1 MSRFIVIILSDFMLN
16 AVMLSVVMMSVVA
29 PLCFQESLLWFTNNY
44 GRKKFYSR
52 GPCGPLCPNVYIVF
66 YTNCSLFIPKTPVI
80 KLYWLFYHLW
90 LDSTTIGCSLH
101 FCLNLVHSIHRHIR
115 PNFWRSGYLR
125 IGNDIYVFKSYIT
138 TIYLRMFI

>member
-1 MSRFIVIILSDFMLN
+1 VLRFIVIIMSDFMLN
-16 AVMLSVVMMSVVA
+16 AVMLSVVMMSVAA
-29 PLCFQESLLWFTNNY
+29 PKYFQESLLWFTN
-44 GRKKFYSR
+44 KKFYSR

-90 LDSTTIGCSLH
+90 LDWTTIGSSLH
-101 FCLNLVHSIHRHIR
+101 FRLNLVHSIHRHIR
-115 PNFWRSGYLR
+115 PNFSSSGYLR